1 MESIRSSYVA
11 LCKSRIRLLIF
22 GGRCPG
28 GLLTCGPTCQ
38 CFTKPIRVPHEAEQ
52 RQKQHV
58 VKLKKMREKRI
69 QQRVKWWLLRPSNLT
84 AGKVQL
90 VIWRLIAHYY
100 AGAMTGVLHP
110 GCSALYSGMARGPGS
125 LMSHMSAKGT
135 RRFMKA
141 SAPLLRRRSTRHDG
155 PVNCHLYCIVL

>member
-1 MESIRSSYVA
+1 MVYVKLRTDVMWDYLIGLKERIRPTPPENQGGIYRLDGKYGSSYIA

-58 VKLKKMREKRI
+58 VNLKKTREKRI
-69 QQRVKWWLLRPSNLT
+69 QQRVK
-84 AGKVQL
+84 
-90 VIWRLIAHYY
+90 
-100 AGAMTGVLHP
+100 
-110 GCSALYSGMARGPGS
+110 
-125 LMSHMSAKGT
+125 
-135 RRFMKA
+135 
-141 SAPLLRRRSTRHDG
+141 
-155 PVNCHLYCIVL
+155 

>member
-58 VKLKKMREKRI
+58 VNLKKILSKKLEEDEGEEDSATSEMMVASSL
-69 QQRVKWWLLRPSNLT
+69 QLLFLALLLRPSNLT

-90 VIWRLIAHYY
+90 CDLTPH
-100 AGAMTGVLHP
+100 
-110 GCSALYSGMARGPGS
+110 CS
-125 LMSHMSAKGT
+125 
-135 RRFMKA
+135 
-141 SAPLLRRRSTRHDG
+141 LLRRRHDWGASPRLLCTVFRYGTWTR
-155 PVNCHLYCIVL
+155 

>member
-28 GLLTCGPTCQ
+28 GLLTCDPTCQ
-38 CFTKPIRVPHEAEQ
+38 CFTKPIRIPHEAEQ
-52 RQKQHV
+52 WQKQHV
-58 VKLKKMREKRI
+58 VKLKKTREKWI

-110 GCSALYSGMARGPGS
+110 GCSALYSGMAHGPGS

-141 SAPLLRRRSTRHDG
+141 SAPLLRRRSRRHDG
-155 PVNCHLYCIVL
+155 PVNCHL

>member
-1 MESIRSSYVA
+1 MESICSSYVA

-110 GCSALYSGMARGPGS
+110 GCSALYSGMACGPGS

-141 SAPLLRRRSTRHDG
+141 SAPLLWRRSRRHDG
-155 PVNCHLYCIVL
+155 PVNCHL